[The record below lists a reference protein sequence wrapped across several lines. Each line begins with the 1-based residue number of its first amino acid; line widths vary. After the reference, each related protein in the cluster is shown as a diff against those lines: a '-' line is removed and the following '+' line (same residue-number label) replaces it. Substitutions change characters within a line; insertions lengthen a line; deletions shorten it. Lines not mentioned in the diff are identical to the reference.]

1 MKNLNFE
8 LPSNFNELFN
18 SDIIESI
25 IDSLKQAYND
35 ADESFIDGF
44 GDDKFTFGNKI
55 WRYSVYQLKQRFQ
68 NKIDYIQVSERSNR
82 FRMQIGNFNVGV
94 NKIGH
99 TGKEDI
105 NESFPNNTK
114 NIEAMAVDQFSQLS
128 FFDLQFDDNVEKV
141 EFENIALNNLI
152 IGHMGNIDVGLCAVY
167 FCFPILDNE
176 EKIVKWAHTIRI
188 WDIYSDQQFETQH
201 EVHPSHTLSP
211 EEIVE
216 SPILTLKTEAEGITI
231 NGQ

>member
-18 SDIIESI
+18 SDIIEAI

-35 ADESFIDGF
+35 ADESFVDGF

-55 WRYSVYQLKQRFQ
+55 WRYSVYQLKQHFQ
-68 NKIDYIQVSERSNR
+68 NKIDSVHIRERSNR

-94 NKIGH
+94 NKIGY

-114 NIEAMAVDQFSQLS
+114 NIEAMAIDQFSQLS
-128 FFDLQFDDNVEKV
+128 FFDFQLSENQEVIEY
-141 EFENIALNNLI
+141 ENIALNNLI
-152 IGHMGNIDVGLCAVY
+152 IGHMGNIDDGLCAIY
-167 FCFPILDNE
+167 FCFPILDKE
-176 EKIVKWAHTIRI
+176 EKIVKWAHTIKV
-188 WDIYSDQQFETQH
+188 WDINSDHQYEKQH
-201 EVHPSHTLSP
+201 EVNTSHIIPP

-216 SPILTLKTEAEGITI
+216 SPVLTLKSETEGITI